1 MELSIEIL
9 KNRNIR
15 WGVFG
20 SFAALGLI
28 VTALGYVLH
37 SPGFIFHLYIAAGLV
52 VVISPPALYSLWD
65 EGKKNKI
72 DSMLPRLLEDIAE
85 GQESGLT
92 LLKSFEL
99 SSQRNYGPLSRELR
113 QMVAQL
119 TWGVEFEDALRL
131 FAERVDTELTTKITI
146 LLIEAMKLGGDLK
159 TTFHSTASFVREMT
173 QLRDERESQLKPY
186 MMIIYISVVVFMV
199 IIIILYQS
207 FFLSMAQG
215 GSGSGFM
222 KLPMSLEGYK
232 VILFDLVVIEA
243 FFGGI
248 TAGKLS
254 GGRISSGLKHSVS
267 LILVVMVVFGM
278 FFLDPVAP
286 NITDLDYSPLSP
298 APGNAVD
305 ITVVVK
311 DPFPGSGIQDAY
323 LIWSDD
329 GWATSKRI
337 EMEYNQ
343 LDELWEAQIPPR
355 NAGTGVQF
363 FVEATDTSG
372 NLAVND
378 NAGGYYGYTVVE

>member
-1 MELSIEIL
+1 MELSIEIMRD
-9 KNRNIR
+9 RNIR

-20 SFAALGLI
+20 AFAVLGLI
-28 VTALGYVLH
+28 ITALGYVLFY
-37 SPGFIFHLYIAAGLV
+37 PDFMFHLYIAVGLV
-52 VVISPPALYSLWD
+52 VVLSPQALYSLWD
-65 EGKKNKI
+65 ERKKNQI

-131 FAERVDTELTTKITI
+131 FSERVDTELTTKITV

-159 TTFHSTASFVREMT
+159 NTFHSTASFVREMT

-267 LILVVMVVFGM
+267 LILVVLVVFGM

-305 ITVVVK
+305 ITVMVK

-323 LIWSDD
+323 MVWSDD
-329 GWATSKRI
+329 GWVTTKRI

-343 LDELWEAQIPPR
+343 IDELWEVQIPPR
-355 NAGTGVQF
+355 NAGTSVQF

-378 NAGGYYGYTVVE
+378 NAGGYYGYTVVG

>member
-20 SFAALGLI
+20 SFATLGLI

-378 NAGGYYGYTVVE
+378 NAGGYYGYTVVG

>member
-1 MELSIEIL
+1 MDLSIEML

-343 LDELWEAQIPPR
+343 LDELWEVQIPPR

-378 NAGGYYGYTVVE
+378 NAGGYYGYTVVG

>member
-1 MELSIEIL
+1 MEFSLEIL

-15 WGVFG
+15 LGVFG
-20 SFAALGLI
+20 SFVALGLI
-28 VTALGYVLH
+28 ITALGYVLYY
-37 SPGFIFHLYIAAGLV
+37 PDFMFHMYIGAGLV
-52 VVISPPALYSLWD
+52 VVLTPPALYSLWD
-65 EGKKNKI
+65 ERKKNQI

-131 FAERVDTELTTKITI
+131 FSERVDTELTTKITI

-159 TTFHSTASFVREMT
+159 NTFHSTASFVREMT

-186 MMIIYISVVVFMV
+186 MMIIYISVIVFMV

-215 GSGSGFM
+215 GSGTGFM

-267 LILVVMVVFGM
+267 LILVVLVVFGM

-286 NITDLDYSPLSP
+286 NIMDVDYSPLSP
-298 APGNAVD
+298 APDNAVD
-305 ITVVVK
+305 ITAVVK
-311 DPFPGSGIQDAY
+311 DPFPGSGIGDAY
-323 LIWSDD
+323 MVWSDD
-329 GWATSKRI
+329 GWATSNRI

-343 LDELWEAQIPPR
+343 IDELWEAQIPPR
-355 NAGTGVQF
+355 DAGTSVLF

-372 NLAVND
+372 NLGVND
-378 NAGGYYGYTVVE
+378 NAGGYFGYTVGG

>member
-378 NAGGYYGYTVVE
+378 NAGGYYGYTVVG

>member
-37 SPGFIFHLYIAAGLV
+37 YPGFIFHLYIAAGLV
-52 VVISPPALYSLWD
+52 VVISPPAIYSLWD
-65 EGKKNKI
+65 EGKKKKI

-131 FAERVDTELTTKITI
+131 FAERVDTELTTKITV

-159 TTFHSTASFVREMT
+159 NTFHSTASFVREMT

-267 LILVVMVVFGM
+267 LILVVLVVFGM

-323 LIWSDD
+323 MVWSDD

-343 LDELWEAQIPPR
+343 IDELWEAQIPPR
-355 NAGTGVQF
+355 NAGTSVQF

-372 NLAVND
+372 NLGVND
-378 NAGGYYGYTVVE
+378 NAGGYYGYTVVG

>member
-1 MELSIEIL
+1 MELSLEIL

-20 SFAALGLI
+20 AFAVLGLI
-28 VTALGYVLH
+28 ITALGYVLH
-37 SPGFIFHLYIAAGLV
+37 YPDFMFHLYIAVGLIV
-52 VVISPPALYSLWD
+52 VLSPMALYSLWD
-65 EGKKNKI
+65 ERKKNQI
-72 DSMLPRLLEDIAE
+72 DSMLPRLLEDVAE

-131 FAERVDTELTTKITI
+131 FSERIDTELTTKITI

-159 TTFHSTASFVREMT
+159 NTFHSTASFVREMT

-186 MMIIYISVVVFMV
+186 MMIIYISVVVFMI

-215 GSGSGFM
+215 GSGTGFM
-222 KLPMSLEGYK
+222 TLPVSLEVYK
-232 VILFDLVVIEA
+232 VLLFDLVVIEA

-267 LILVVMVVFGM
+267 LILVVLVVFGM

-298 APGNAVD
+298 TAGNAVD

-311 DPFPGSGIQDAY
+311 DPFPGSGIEDAY

-329 GWATSKRI
+329 GWATSRRI

-355 NAGTGVQF
+355 GVGTSVLF
-363 FVEATDTSG
+363 FVEAADTSG

-378 NAGGYYGYTVVE
+378 NAGGYFGYTVVE

>member
-1 MELSIEIL
+1 MKFSLEIMRH
-9 KNRNIR
+9 RNIR

-28 VTALGYVLH
+28 ITALGYVLYY
-37 SPGFIFHLYIAAGLV
+37 PDFMFHMYIAVGLIV
-52 VVISPPALYSLWD
+52 VLSPQALYSLWD
-65 EGKKNKI
+65 ERKKNQI

-99 SSQRNYGPLSRELR
+99 SSQRNYGPLSKELR

-119 TWGVEFEDALRL
+119 TWGVEFQDALQL
-131 FAERVDTELTTKITI
+131 FSERIDTELTTKITI

-159 TTFHSTASFVREMT
+159 NTFHSTASFVREMT

-215 GSGSGFM
+215 GSGTGFM
-222 KLPMSLEGYK
+222 TLPVSLEVYK
-232 VILFDLVVIEA
+232 VLLFDLVVIEA

-267 LILVVMVVFGM
+267 LILVVLVVFGM

-286 NITDLDYSPLSP
+286 NILDVEYTPLSP
-298 APGNAVD
+298 LPGNAVD
-305 ITVVVK
+305 ITALVK
-311 DPFPGSGIQDAY
+311 DPFPGSGIEEATM
-323 LIWSDD
+323 IWSDD
-329 GWATSKRI
+329 GWATSKRY

-343 LDELWEAQIPPR
+343 INELWEGQIPPR
-355 NAGTGVQF
+355 DAGTSVLF
-363 FVEATDTSG
+363 FLEAADTSG

-378 NAGGYYGYTVVE
+378 NAGGYFGYTVVG

>member
-298 APGNAVD
+298 TPGNAVD

-378 NAGGYYGYTVVE
+378 NAGGYYGYTVVG